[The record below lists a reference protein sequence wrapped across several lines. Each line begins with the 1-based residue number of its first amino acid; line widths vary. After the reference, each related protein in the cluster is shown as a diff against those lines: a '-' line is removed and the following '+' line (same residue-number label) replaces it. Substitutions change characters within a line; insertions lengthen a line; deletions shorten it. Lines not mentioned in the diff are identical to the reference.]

1 MDFQHRGGFQCGISP
16 VGESRLSHNTHFCS
30 WSFCSLRPHLVSVGA
45 TRKLPAHY
53 GRFFRALGH
62 RIRTYRTDRH
72 LTQEDMIAYGFS
84 LRHWQMM
91 EAGRPIT
98 LFTLLRVC
106 ETFEIS
112 PERLMNGLAVHLHPT
127 KSK

>member
-1 MDFQHRGGFQCGISP
+1 M
-16 VGESRLSHNTHFCS
+16 
-30 WSFCSLRPHLVSVGA
+30 GA
-45 TRKLPAHY
+45 TRKLPVEY

-62 RIRTYRTDRH
+62 RIRTFRTDRH

-84 LRHWQMM
+84 LRHWQMI

-106 ETFEIS
+106 GAFDLT
-112 PERLMNGLAVHLHPT
+112 PEQVIGGLAEHLRPPKT
-127 KSK
+127 K